1 VYKGLFTTTQRKKK
15 QNQPVDTAPTT
26 HKKPHNNV
34 NTLERFIFSA
44 YANMHRWRMIT
55 VRRDVVPQ
63 GTEPQTE
70 NTFEVKNMAYKYI
83 AEEWAKPEKSFV
95 EELMRQRLIQWRKEP
110 TVNRVERPL
119 RLDRARKLGY
129 KAKQGFVIARVSVRR
144 GNLRK
149 LRPVSGRR
157 PKRMGVKK
165 FKPAKSL
172 RLIAEERTARK
183 FPNLEVLN
191 SYWVGEDGRSK
202 WFEVIL
208 VDPHSPSIVNDNDI
222 NWITE
227 PQHKRRVFR
236 SLTSAGKKIR
246 SLRNKGTGAEK
257 VRPSK
262 RKVPKGEHH

>member
-1 VYKGLFTTTQRKKK
+1 
-15 QNQPVDTAPTT
+15 
-26 HKKPHNNV
+26 
-34 NTLERFIFSA
+34 
-44 YANMHRWRMIT
+44 
-55 VRRDVVPQ
+55 
-63 GTEPQTE
+63 
-70 NTFEVKNMAYKYI
+70 MAYKYI

-95 EELMRQRLIQWRKEP
+95 EELMRQRLIEWRKQN
-110 TVNRVERPL
+110 TVTRIERPT

-129 KAKQGFVIARVSVRR
+129 KAKQGFVMARTKVRR
-144 GNLRK
+144 GNMRK
-149 LRPVSGRR
+149 LRPRSGRR

-202 WFEVIL
+202 WFEVVL
-208 VDPHSPSIVNDNDI
+208 VDPNSPSIKSDKDI

-236 SLTSAGKKIR
+236 SLTSAGKNIR
-246 SLRNKGTGAEK
+246 GLRLKGKGAEK

-262 RKVPKGEHH
+262 RKVPKGEH